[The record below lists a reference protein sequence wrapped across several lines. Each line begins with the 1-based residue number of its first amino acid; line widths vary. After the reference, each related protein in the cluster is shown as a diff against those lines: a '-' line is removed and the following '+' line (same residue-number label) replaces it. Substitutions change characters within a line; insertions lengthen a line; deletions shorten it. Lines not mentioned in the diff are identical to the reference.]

1 MVSAATRTS
10 NPAERCR
17 RLTERSQPTR
27 AAAFLRCQLR
37 YHGSRSARLKRGTF
51 DDEMMNGRF
60 SADRWERT
68 RVEGM
73 AKFILL
79 RGLVLFG
86 GVMSLFLLVLQLRI
100 EGRIRGL
107 GLVPTPE
114 LAMLTHRLEI
124 NAVVYGLA
132 AGLVWGV
139 LTWWLSEASYRRQKR
154 RAKTVV

>member
-1 MVSAATRTS
+1 MSPLRGFVLAKRIIETPSDELSQVASAAVR
-10 NPAERCR
+10 
-17 RLTERSQPTR
+17 
-27 AAAFLRCQLR
+27 QLR
-37 YHGSRSARLKRGTF
+37 YHGSRAARLNRETL
-51 DDEMMNGRF
+51 DDEMMNGLF

-68 RVEGM
+68 RLEGM

-86 GVMSLFLLVLQLRI
+86 GVVSLFLLVLQLRI

-107 GLVPTPE
+107 GLMSTPE

-124 NAVVYGLA
+124 DAVVYGLA